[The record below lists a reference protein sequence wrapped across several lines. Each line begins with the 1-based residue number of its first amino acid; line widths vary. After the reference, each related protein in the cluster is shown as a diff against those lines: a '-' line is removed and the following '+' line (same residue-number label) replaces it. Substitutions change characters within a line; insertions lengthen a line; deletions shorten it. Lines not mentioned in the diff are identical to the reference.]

1 MWLLTF
7 FLLADS
13 VAVLSVPVAPAET
26 VSVSV
31 VGRGDAIVLL
41 PGMAGSAFGFRRLTP
56 LLTAEGFQVIVVE
69 PLGIG
74 RSGRPRE
81 ADYSLTA
88 QAIRVAAVLDTLDLR
103 HVIVVAHSLGAS
115 IAYRLAVERPDLVAG
130 ILSIEGG
137 PAEAAATRGFRRA
150 MRFAPLFRVIGGE
163 ALVRSKLSRDLRA
176 SSGDESWV
184 TDAVVEGYAADAL
197 RDFNASLDA
206 FVGMAESQE
215 PWALAPVLRDIH
227 CPVRLVLGTA
237 RHRGAVP
244 PEQITLLADSLPAF
258 AIDSVSGAGHFV
270 FEEQPSAVA
279 EALERLQLQQTV
291 AQAGPPQAEEGITP

>member
-1 MWLLTF
+1 
-7 FLLADS
+7 
-13 VAVLSVPVAPAET
+13 
-26 VSVSV
+26 
-31 VGRGDAIVLL
+31 
-41 PGMAGSAFGFRRLTP
+41 MAGSAFGFRRLTP

-88 QAIRVAAVLDTLDLR
+88 QAVRVAAVLDTLELR
-103 HVIVVAHSLGAS
+103 RVTVVAHSLGAS